1 MSYDR
6 RTFLKASVAAAGL
19 GPALA
24 ANSLAAET
32 PKGEAMLDFTRRI
45 PVRHEVDILV
55 AGGGPAGIA
64 ASLAAARQGRK
75 VFLAERHSCLGGMG
89 TAGMVPVFMQFTDGA
104 NFLAGGIGREV
115 AEKLSKA
122 SGFPLRDGLPIKAE
136 VLKRI
141 YDDLLLEA
149 GVDFTFETLLIAVE
163 KDATDHVSHAVLAAK
178 SGIFAVKAKAFVD
191 ATGDGD
197 LAAWAGA
204 PFEKGDKDGGLM
216 PGTLCS
222 LWANVDWPTVRKS
235 GLGAGESRLEAAF
248 KDKVFTIEDRH
259 LPGMWQV
266 GDDIGGGNIGHTFG
280 VDNTDERSV
289 TKALIWG
296 RKSLLEYERYYK
308 EYLKGFER
316 MTLVATGSLLGIRES
331 RRILGDY
338 VLNLEDFKKRAV
350 FPDEI
355 GRYCYPV
362 DIHASRPD
370 KANYDRFAEE
380 FKTLRYKRGES
391 YGIPYRVLVPRKLT
405 NVLVAGRCVSCDRY
419 IQGSI
424 RVMPGCFITGQAAG
438 AAAAIAVERASDT
451 RSVPIEL
458 LHARLKALGAFLPN
472 SA

>member
-1 MSYDR
+1 MSCDR

-19 GPALA
+19 GVGLA
-24 ANSLAAET
+24 VPSDAAEN
-32 PKGEAMLDFTRRI
+32 PKGEAMIDFTRRI
-45 PVRHEVDILV
+45 PVRHEVDVFV
-55 AGGGPAGIA
+55 AGGGPAGLA
-64 ASLAAARQGRK
+64 AAVAAARQGRK
-75 VFLAERHSCLGGMG
+75 VFLAERHTCLGGMG
-89 TAGMVPVFMQFTDGA
+89 TAGMVPVFMQFTDGV

-115 AEKLSKA
+115 ADKLARA

-136 VLKRI
+136 VLKRL
-141 YDDLLLEA
+141 YDALLAEA
-149 GVDFTFETLLIAVE
+149 GVDFTFETLLIGAE
-163 KDATDHVSHAVLAAK
+163 KDAPDRVGHAVLAAK
-178 SGIFAVKAKAFVD
+178 SGLFAVKAKVFVD

-222 LWANVDWPTVRKS
+222 LWANIDWETVRKS

-248 KDKVFTIEDRH
+248 RDKVFTIEDRH

-280 VDNTDERSV
+280 VDSTDERSV
-289 TKALIWG
+289 TKALLWG
-296 RKSLLEYERYYK
+296 RQSLLEYERYYK
-308 EYLKGFER
+308 QYLKGFEK

-338 VLNLEDFKKRAV
+338 VLCLDDFKKRAV

-355 GRYCYPV
+355 GRYSYPV
-362 DIHASRPD
+362 DIHASKPD
-370 KANYDRFAEE
+370 EANYKQFAEE
-380 FKTLRYKRGES
+380 FKTLRYGKGES
-391 YGIPYRVLVPRKLT
+391 YGIPYRVLVPRKLS
-405 NVLVAGRCVSCDRY
+405 NVLVAGRCVSSDRY

-438 AAAAIAVERASDT
+438 VAAALAVEKGTDT
-451 RSVPIEL
+451 RGVPVSEL
-458 LHARLKALGAFLPN
+458 QARLKKLGAYLPN
-472 SA
+472 C

>member
-1 MSYDR
+1 M
-6 RTFLKASVAAAGL
+6 ASGARDKAAAT
-19 GPALA
+19 
-24 ANSLAAET
+24 EQMVT
-32 PKGEAMLDFTRRI
+32 FTRRV
-45 PVRHEVDILV
+45 PVRHEVDVFV

-64 ASLAAARQGRK
+64 ASVAAARQGRK
-75 VFLAERHSCLGGMG
+75 VFLAERHTCLGGMG
-89 TAGMVPVFMQFTDGA
+89 TAGMVPVFMQFTDGV

-115 AEKLSKA
+115 AERLATA

-136 VLKRI
+136 VLKRL
-141 YDDLLLEA
+141 YDQLLAEA
-149 GVDFTFETLLIAVE
+149 GVDFTFETMLVGVE
-163 KDATDHVSHAVLAAK
+163 KDAADRVGHAVLAAK
-178 SGIFAVKAKAFVD
+178 SGLFAVRAKILVD

-204 PFEKGDKDGGLM
+204 PFEKGDADGGLM

-222 LWANVDWPTVRKS
+222 LWANVDWEAVRKG

-266 GDDIGGGNIGHTFG
+266 GDNIGGGNIGHTFG
-280 VDNTDERSV
+280 VDSTDERSV

-296 RKSLLEYERYYK
+296 RKVLLEYERYYK
-308 EYLKGFER
+308 QYLKGFER

-331 RRILGDY
+331 RRIMGDY
-338 VLNLEDFKKRAV
+338 VLCLEDFKKRAV

-370 KANYDRFAEE
+370 RANYDRFAEE
-380 FKTLRYKRGES
+380 FKTLRYARGES
-391 YGIPYRVLVPRKLT
+391 YGIPYRILTPRGLA
-405 NVLVAGRCVSCDRY
+405 NVLVAGRCVSSDRY

-438 AAAAIAVERASDT
+438 VAAAIAIEKGADT
-451 RSVPIEL
+451 RGVAVREL
-458 LHARLKALGAFLPN
+458 QARLKKLGAFLPN
-472 SA
+472 C